1 MISERKKKSN
11 ANPDIIPQKRIKDL
25 MLNLRALGRI
35 SPRAKVAEALKS
47 LDKRRLRRSPQFLLV
62 VEKVDNK
69 EEILGKISI
78 DEILDQIEPST
89 VTQEE
94 LPIFWQSQ
102 FWEECEDIM
111 QMTTSSIMSPVTHVI
126 HQSGTLI
133 EAVHLMNASKI
144 DWLPVV
150 EGGDVVGI
158 LFKEDLFNEV
168 LAAAKPKEPD
178 TT

>member
-1 MISERKKKSN
+1 VISERKKKSG

-35 SPRAKVAEALKS
+35 SPRAQVAEAVKS
-47 LDKRRLRRSPQFLLV
+47 LDERRRIRSPLFLLV
-62 VEKVDNK
+62 VEEVDNK
-69 EEILGKISI
+69 EEILGKVSI
-78 DEILDQIEPST
+78 DEILSQIEPST
-89 VTQEE
+89 VTREE

-111 QMTTSSIMSPVTHVI
+111 QKTTNSIMSPVTHVI

-133 EAVHLMNASKI
+133 EAVHLMNSSKI

-150 EGGDVVGI
+150 EGGEVVGI

-168 LAAAKPKEPD
+168 LAAAKPKGTD